1 MQIISILKHT
11 FVKSLYQ
18 FHYMTALSRSS
29 ILYYALNEYWLVSSL
44 LSRSCRELLFQN
56 VRIHAK
62 TMACRAPGQRPP
74 VALRYAMW
82 TLAASVVEKFMDL
95 RDHFYQRARKYME
108 ADYLKGHGEH
118 MISIAHA
125 QTHALLASY
134 EFKMMYFPR
143 AWMSTG
149 SAIRMCQM

>member
-1 MQIISILKHT
+1 
-11 FVKSLYQ
+11 
-18 FHYMTALSRSS
+18 
-29 ILYYALNEYWLVSSL
+29 
-44 LSRSCRELLFQN
+44 
-56 VRIHAK
+56 
-62 TMACRAPGQRPP
+62 
-74 VALRYAMW
+74 MW
-82 TLAASVVEKFMDL
+82 TLAASVAEKFMDL
-95 RDHFYQRARKYME
+95 RDIFYQRARKYME

-125 QTHALLASY
+125 QTHSLLASY

>member
-1 MQIISILKHT
+1 MIPSSGFLKMSTLPMNTGSVHLFCQVSIS
-11 FVKSLYQ
+11 
-18 FHYMTALSRSS
+18 
-29 ILYYALNEYWLVSSL
+29 
-44 LSRSCRELLFQN
+44 
-56 VRIHAK
+56 K
-62 TMACRAPGQRPP
+62 TVPRVEIRAEKTICRAPGQRPP
-74 VALRYAMW
+74 VALRYVMW
-82 TLAASVVEKFMDL
+82 TLAASVAEKFMDL